1 MARQNISIGA
11 AANDGTGDTL
21 RQAAQKINQTM
32 LDLYTHF
39 GDSNNLSSVIS
50 IVNNKLQFDK
60 GNTYSIEATS
70 NPASDR
76 TIELPDASGVITLNE
91 ATQTLTNK
99 TIVNSILVSPQI
111 GGTLVDSDGN
121 PYIKFNSTNNAVNG
135 IAINNAT
142 TSNPPTISPSGTE
155 TNINLSLIGKNAG
168 TVLLGKTAYSHVTV
182 TSDGTVSGTAS
193 YIVCNRPG
201 GILATLD
208 LGLDSGNTIG
218 EFKIFSNKGF
228 GTATVTPSA
237 FAQGTSFQVPH
248 NSGCQLIW
256 DGDDWCMLG
265 IDSDITII

>member
-32 LDLYTHF
+32 IDLYTHF
-39 GDSNNLSSVIS
+39 GDSDNLSGVIS
-50 IVNNKLQFDK
+50 IVNDTLQFNR
-60 GNTYSIEATS
+60 GNTYSISAIN
-70 NPASDR
+70 NPSANR
-76 TIELPDASGVITLNE
+76 TITLPDATGTITLNE

-99 TIVNSILVSPQI
+99 VLAAPTLVSPVMS
-111 GGTLVDSDGN
+111 GTLTDSNGN
-121 PYIKFNSTNNAVNG
+121 PYIKFNPISSGVNG

-142 TSNPPTISPSGTE
+142 SGNPATISPFGPD
-155 TNINLSLIGKNAG
+155 TNLNLSLVGKNAG
-168 TVLLGKTAYSHVTV
+168 SVVLGKTAYSSVTV
-182 TSDGTVSGTAS
+182 TGDGTVSAAAS
-193 YIVCNRPG
+193 YILCNRPG
-201 GILATLD
+201 GILATLN
-208 LGLDSGNTIG
+208 LVLDSGSTIG

-228 GTATVTPSA
+228 GTATVTPTA

-265 IDSDITII
+265 IDSDIAII